1 MAQDLAP
8 SSETP
13 MSAHSTSFKDVAAE
27 EMNLL
32 SEEPASRSTSATAV
46 SEAPQTSYQL
56 RSTTEEVFQ
65 DAGGNKVRGPRGRFM
80 TWEEACQSTSSA
92 ESKPAKKRLCKHLNN
107 LWCFIAILTFV
118 SKVRQEE
125 SSESE
130 RR

>member
-1 MAQDLAP
+1 MGAR
-8 SSETP
+8 
-13 MSAHSTSFKDVAAE
+13 STSFVDVAAE
-27 EMNLL
+27 EINPL
-32 SEEPASRSTSATAV
+32 SEELTSRSTSATVV
-46 SEAPQTSYQL
+46 SEAPQTGYQL

-80 TWEEACQSTSSA
+80 TWEGARQSTSSA
-92 ESKPAKKRLCKHLNN
+92 ESKPAKKRLCKHSNN